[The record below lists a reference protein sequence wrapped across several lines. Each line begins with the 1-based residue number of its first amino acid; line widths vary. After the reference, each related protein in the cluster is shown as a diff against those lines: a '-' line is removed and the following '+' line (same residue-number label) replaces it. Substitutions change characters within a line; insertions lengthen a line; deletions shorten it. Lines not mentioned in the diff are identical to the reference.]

1 MRGLLYFERTGN
13 ADELAG
19 LQGFQLRQF
28 FAVGF
33 QQVGQLEQHCG
44 AGGGAGVRPGGKAL
58 ARGADGMVD
67 IGLVGVGDVGD
78 GLAVGRVDHGNV
90 RRRLAG
96 EVLAVD
102 EHAMLAGQEGRDGR

>member
-1 MRGLLYFERTGN
+1 
-13 ADELAG
+13 
-19 LQGFQLRQF
+19 
-28 FAVGF
+28 
-33 QQVGQLEQHCG
+33 
-44 AGGGAGVRPGGKAL
+44 
-58 ARGADGMVD
+58 MVD